1 MKGAP
6 MEVELKLD
14 GKSVLKARIR
24 VSALV
29 AAITAALQAE
39 DSEDA
44 ISTPITPDQ
53 ASELLE
59 RVDAKSARFLK
70 RIAENNGNIDWEEM
84 MEIFDIED
92 WNEYSTRFG
101 KGITRALRHIT
112 GGGRDRLVH
121 WDDET
126 WEEESVVY
134 IDGMALR
141 SLREASG
148 YL

>member
-1 MKGAP
+1 MKGAS

-24 VSALV
+24 MSTLVSAIMS
-29 AAITAALQAE
+29 AIQAE

-44 ISTPITPDQ
+44 ISSPITPDQ
-53 ASELLE
+53 ATELLE

-70 RIAENNGNIDWEEM
+70 RIAENNGQIGWDEM
-84 MEIFDIED
+84 IEIFDIED
-92 WNEYSTRFG
+92 WNDYSTRFG
-101 KGITRALRHIT
+101 KGITRALRNIT
-112 GGGRDRLVH
+112 GSGRDRLVH

-126 WEEESVVY
+126 WEDDPVVHV
-134 IDGMALR
+134 DGMALR
-141 SLREASG
+141 SLREAAG